1 MDSGIRNLSSRCLY
15 CSQPFMSLSRG
26 SKVHV
31 CDACFRTTNGRIAEL
46 NAYCNEHPGA
56 ELIQISRALHI
67 GLSDV
72 ISLINYSDAMNEKPS
87 INPITEKIN
96 AARKF
101 YNDEMDQRK
110 HTASNRDNSS
120 KLLDD
125 LKRFRRQH

>member
-1 MDSGIRNLSSRCLY
+1 MDSGLRNLSSRRIY
-15 CSQPFMSLSRG
+15 CNQPFMSLSRG
-26 SKVHV
+26 SKAHV

-56 ELIQISRALHI
+56 ELCQISRALHI

-101 YNDEMDQRK
+101 YNDEMDQRRRI
-110 HTASNRDNSS
+110 ANRDSSS
-120 KLLDD
+120 KLVDD
-125 LKRFRRQH
+125 LKRFRR

>member
-1 MDSGIRNLSSRCLY
+1 MDSGLRNMSSRCIY
-15 CSQPFMSLSRG
+15 CNQPFMSLSRG
-26 SKVHV
+26 SKAHV

-46 NAYCNEHPGA
+46 NAYCNEHPEA
-56 ELIQISRALHI
+56 EISQISRALHI

-110 HTASNRDNSS
+110 RIASSRDNSS

-125 LKRFRRQH
+125 LRRFHRH

>member
-1 MDSGIRNLSSRCLY
+1 MDSGLRNLSSRCIY
-15 CSQPFMSLSRG
+15 CNQPFMSLSRG

-46 NAYCNEHPGA
+46 NAYCTEHPGA

-87 INPITEKIN
+87 INPITEKLN

-101 YNDEMDQRK
+101 YNDEADQRRRM
-110 HTASNRDNSS
+110 ASGNSSS
-120 KLLDD
+120 KLVDD
-125 LKRFRRQH
+125 LKRFRRH